1 MNRVSKIPLL
11 TLLCVLVAS
20 ATPAQAKMEKLEE
33 TVVMSDGTGLDARIF
48 KPEGAG
54 AWPALLVRTPYSSES
69 AGDALVWVDAGAV
82 FVKQNVRGQGL
93 SDGEFC
99 LMLCDG
105 QDGVE
110 TIDWITRQSWSNAE
124 VVMVG
129 NSVSSFTQYMVAP
142 ESPEGLR
149 ALTLGVASA
158 SIYDVVMPGGS
169 IRELDIQTWAISIS
183 QRTGGRSWA

>member
-129 NSVSSFTQYMVAP
+129 NSVKSDVLPVIGIGGRAIHVPHTTTWALEEPDPVA
-142 ESPEGLR
+142 
-149 ALTLGVASA
+149 AASA
-158 SIYDVVMPGGS
+158 EFPVADRLADVAGLLAAWP
-169 IRELDIQTWAISIS
+169 TA
-183 QRTGGRSWA
+183 